1 MAVEKWIFFID
12 TNVFLDF
19 YRISGE
25 SAKRQLETLEKHSN
39 LLITSEQVRMEFL
52 KNRQKVIAKTIT
64 DLKAPSRDGVPSI
77 FSESKPATALKSSKD
92 VSVERFKKLK
102 EYALKYIEN
111 PSSYDKVFKTFNRI
125 YTKNSDL
132 NLSRTKKTRF
142 EIRNLARKR
151 FSLGYPPRKSS
162 DTSIGDSVNW
172 EWIIKCAQNESG
184 NPHVMIVSRDGDF
197 GVTLER
203 RVFLNDWLYRE
214 FKDRVGIKRKIVL
227 TDSLT
232 VALKKMGEIV
242 SAEDEAEEKAILKNN
257 MISPVKK
264 SDALLLKEFLR
275 FWSPVSE
282 IEGDEEIIVSDDDLD
297 DLV

>member
-19 YRISGE
+19 YRLSGE
-25 SAKRQLETLEKHSN
+25 SAKRQLETLEKHSG

-64 DLKAPSRDGVPSI
+64 ELKPPSRDGVPSI
-77 FSESKPATALKSSKD
+77 FSESKPATALKASKEA
-92 VSVERFKKLK
+92 SVERFKKLK

-111 PSSYDKVFKTFNRI
+111 PAAYDKVFKTFSRI
-125 YTKNSDL
+125 YVKNSPL
-132 NLSRTKKTRF
+132 NLSRTKKVRF
-142 EIRNLARKR
+142 EIRNFARKR
-151 FSLGYPPRKSS
+151 FTLGYPPRKNS

-172 EWIIKCAQNESG
+172 EWIIKCAQSEAG

-197 GVTLER
+197 GVTIER

-257 MISPVKK
+257 RINPAKK
-264 SDALLLKEFLR
+264 SDAVLLKELLKLL
-275 FWSPVSE
+275 SPTSE
-282 IEGDEEIIVSDDDLD
+282 IEMNEGMIVSDDDFD
-297 DLV
+297 DLE